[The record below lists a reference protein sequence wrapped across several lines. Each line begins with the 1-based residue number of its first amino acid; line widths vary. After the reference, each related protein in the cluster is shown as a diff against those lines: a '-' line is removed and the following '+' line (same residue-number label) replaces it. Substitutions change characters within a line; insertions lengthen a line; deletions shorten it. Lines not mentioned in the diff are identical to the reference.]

1 LLISAVGD
9 ASELLLNVV
18 ESQQRLRLRM
28 TSAMNAADS
37 LDYFLPSVLSADTK
51 RRLEAGDEL
60 IAYLRNKQTSLRC
73 DEMDKLADGLAS
85 WVSSSSFKV

>member
-28 TSAMNAADS
+28 TLAMNAAES